1 MQYAAITRRAALALG
16 TSCMIGGAWSQTGTR
31 NLSFIV
37 PQPAGNPTDGMARK
51 LQPLLQKELGQTVVV
66 ENLPGAGGALGVQKV
81 LSAPAGSPFLLI
93 ASQTEPI
100 LTPLALAAAKYSSEQ
115 LRPIGLVGRT
125 PYLLAGRPDLPAN
138 TLAELVDLARRNKN
152 KPLTHGHIGQ
162 GSMIHLLGEQWA
174 RKSGIELGQIPYK
187 GVPPVVQD
195 LMGGQI
201 DLTFLP
207 MGGSTPTLVESGKVR
222 VFGVTSAEASRRL
235 PKVMPLSRQASA
247 LTDFV
252 YGTWAAVLVP
262 RAMPDGE
269 VQRLHAALAKALENT
284 ELRQYT
290 IDSGVEPADPMS
302 LAQLDRFYE
311 TETLSHRSL
320 ARELGVQPL

>member
-1 MQYAAITRRAALALG
+1 M
-16 TSCMIGGAWSQTGTR
+16 
-31 NLSFIV
+31 
-37 PQPAGNPTDGMARK
+37 
-51 LQPLLQKELGQTVVV
+51 
-66 ENLPGAGGALGVQKV
+66 
-81 LSAPAGSPFLLI
+81 
-93 ASQTEPI
+93 
-100 LTPLALAAAKYSSEQ
+100 
-115 LRPIGLVGRT
+115 GRT

-235 PKVMPLSRQASA
+235 PKVMPLSRQATGLIISPLIRRPARPPRSA
-247 LTDFV
+247 SNLPT
-252 YGTWAAVLVP
+252 T
-262 RAMPDGE
+262 
-269 VQRLHAALAKALENT
+269 
-284 ELRQYT
+284 
-290 IDSGVEPADPMS
+290 
-302 LAQLDRFYE
+302 
-311 TETLSHRSL
+311 RSL
-320 ARELGVQPL
+320 TWTKTAARRGWSCLLVRRNGRSHP